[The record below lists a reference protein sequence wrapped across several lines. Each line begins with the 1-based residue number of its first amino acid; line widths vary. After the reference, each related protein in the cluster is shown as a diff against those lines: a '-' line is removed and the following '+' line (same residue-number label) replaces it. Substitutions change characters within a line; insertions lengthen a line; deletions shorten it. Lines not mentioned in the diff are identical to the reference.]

1 MQICLKCT
9 MWWLSSFNQRR
20 HSVHRLFFW
29 FLLDI
34 LLLRAQIL
42 RRLFC
47 LYLLNVAVLWVLFIF
62 TSYTFKRLWIWTMYF
77 PETNGFFWISWN
89 MWRSIEVLPKKAT
102 VIVSF
107 ILWIYTMYFLKQMV
121 FWIYWNMWRSIEIL
135 PKIATVIVSLILCLN

>member
-89 MWRSIEVLPKKAT
+89 MWRSIEVLPKKQQLLWVLFYEYT
-102 VIVSF
+102 PCISWNKWFFEF
-107 ILWIYTMYFLKQMV
+107 IETCEEVLK
-121 FWIYWNMWRSIEIL
+121 YYR
-135 PKIATVIVSLILCLN
+135 K